1 MRRVMLLTAAA
12 VAAALAAG
20 GAAAMSDLAKPSV
33 AEPAAQKSAA
43 APEVRRPR
51 LPALPR
57 EVRRRGRWNI
67 GVKCDAPPF
76 GYINVRGENAGF
88 DVEIARW
95 FSRFA
100 FGRPNRVNFVCTPT
114 PAREPA
120 LTTGRVDLVI
130 ATFTYTRDR
139 ETRIDFSRAYYQA
152 TGRLLVRN
160 NSPINRLSDIR
171 GRSVVTTSG
180 SIYDRWV
187 RRCFPTTNLIVSDN
201 FTNAALTFN
210 QGRADALMWDDTVLV
225 GIAAADPN
233 TKLTNDTFLAG
244 PYGIGI
250 RQGNVAMKRWVDAR
264 LNVMRRADRFMTI
277 LRNNVPRRFLASFSR
292 NILRPRNTFGYPP
305 ATAPSPETVCP

>member
-1 MRRVMLLTAAA
+1 MKKLIAVTALVAVMAAGVTALG
-12 VAAALAAG
+12 VAATSESGPASTVAQ
-20 GAAAMSDLAKPSV
+20 DAK
-33 AEPAAQKSAA
+33 
-43 APEVRRPR
+43 
-51 LPALPR
+51 LPALPSNIR
-57 EVRRRGRWNI
+57 ARKRFVI

-88 DVEIARW
+88 DAEVARW
-95 FSRFA
+95 FARYA
-100 FGRPNRVNFVCTPT
+100 FGRPNRFTFVCTPT
-114 PAREPA
+114 PAREPS
-120 LTTGRVDLVI
+120 LTTNRVDMVI

-139 ETRIDFSRAYYQA
+139 DTRIDFSRPYYQA

-160 NSPINRLSDIR
+160 NSPINRLADIR
-171 GRSVVTTSG
+171 GRTVVTTSG

-187 RRCFPTTNLIVSDN
+187 RRCFPTTNLQVTDN
-201 FTNAALTFN
+201 FTNAALAFN

-250 RQGNVAMKRWVDAR
+250 RQGNVAMKRWVDSR
-264 LNVMRRADRFMTI
+264 LNLMRRVDRFMTL
-277 LRNNVPRRFLASFSR
+277 LRNNVPRRFVASFSR

-305 ATAPSPETVCP
+305 ATAPSPDTVCP